1 MGRQTRM
8 EEFAGVSGVWTTG
21 GCEEES
27 AGAVE
32 VVNFLF
38 FVFFLEC
45 DLWDLWDNDFFGFN
59 EGRRE
64 GLVRAFF

>member
-1 MGRQTRM
+1 M

-32 VVNFLF
+32 VVIFLF
-38 FVFFLEC
+38 FFFFLFSSLFDDGNVIC
-45 DLWDLWDNDFFGFN
+45 GMGDG
-59 EGRRE
+59 G
-64 GLVRAFF
+64 